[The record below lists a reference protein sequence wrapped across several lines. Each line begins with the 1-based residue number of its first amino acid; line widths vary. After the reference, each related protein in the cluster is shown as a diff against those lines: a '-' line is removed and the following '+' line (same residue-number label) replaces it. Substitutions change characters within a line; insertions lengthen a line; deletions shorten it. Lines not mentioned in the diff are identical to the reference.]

1 MESAAIAESA
11 ARAETLAIA
20 EPIAHAESIAPV
32 DWRVSYYR
40 LRWKGSSWE
49 WDQKST
55 SRRRYAWDRQCER
68 RQDQK
73 GSYLRVI
80 GKGLGKT
87 DSDLEPSDLLFLWAT
102 GI

>member
-40 LRWKGSSWE
+40 LRWKRHDPNPQGALQE
-49 WDQKST
+49 EQKLQPGE
-55 SRRRYAWDRQCER
+55 YKDRNILNYSQR
-68 RQDQK
+68 
-73 GSYLRVI
+73 
-80 GKGLGKT
+80 
-87 DSDLEPSDLLFLWAT
+87 PT
-102 GI
+102 GAPHN